1 MISVSRSNSKP
12 TVTTAAAMPVVGKS
26 MCGDFS
32 KGIHLEH
39 AASELQIRS
48 ESNNARSQWEARG
61 KKRELTRTPS
71 AEEIQASTMP
81 PEIPHD
87 SSHPKAARTIA
98 ETFETLNVNAAFL
111 KDAYPQMGERVA
123 RNVAETDFYTDFT
136 GPDMAI
142 LGHMVPNNFT
152 G

>member
-1 MISVSRSNSKP
+1 
-12 TVTTAAAMPVVGKS
+12 
-26 MCGDFS
+26 
-32 KGIHLEH
+32 
-39 AASELQIRS
+39 
-48 ESNNARSQWEARG
+48 
-61 KKRELTRTPS
+61 
-71 AEEIQASTMP
+71 MP

-123 RNVAETDFYTDFT
+123 RNVAEVDLYTDFT